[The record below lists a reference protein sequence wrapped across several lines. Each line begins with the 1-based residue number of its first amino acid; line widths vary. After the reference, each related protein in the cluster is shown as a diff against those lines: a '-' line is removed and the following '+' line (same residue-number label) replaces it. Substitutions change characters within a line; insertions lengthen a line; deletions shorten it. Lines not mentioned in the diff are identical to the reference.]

1 MNLFRL
7 FKHVSLID
15 ESVSL
20 ENQLSYDKELSK
32 QIHKDGFIVR
42 FWSTEGI
49 ILGKMDTLLPQFE
62 KGLKHISG
70 LKINTFIR
78 KAGGLAVVCDRGIL
92 NLSILFSKNHPEIGG
107 LDESYAFGV
116 NLMKHLLQ
124 DFHMIIEEGEVSAS
138 YCPGKYDLSV
148 RGKKFA
154 GMAQYRSKDAVMVM
168 ITICVNGNQANRCEL
183 IRDFYKLANP
193 LSDPKYPEIDLN
205 SMITLS
211 DITNKPITVHALK
224 ENMTQILRKS
234 GIIVNPKKHM

>member
-7 FKHVSLID
+7 FKHVSIID

-32 QIHKDGFIVR
+32 HIHKDGFIVR

-49 ILGKMDTLLPQFE
+49 ILGKMDTLLPQYE
-62 KGLKHISG
+62 KGLKHFSG
-70 LKINTFIR
+70 LKIPTLQR
-78 KAGGLAVVCDRGIL
+78 KAGGLAVVCDKGIL
-92 NLSILFSKNHPEIGG
+92 NLSILFSKDHPDIGG
-107 LDESYAFGV
+107 LNESYDFGV
-116 NLMKHLLQ
+116 NLLKHLLQ
-124 DFHMIIEEGEVSAS
+124 DYHMPIIEGEVSSS

-168 ITICVNGNQANRCEL
+168 ITICVNGNQSNRCEL
-183 IRDFYKLANP
+183 IRDFYTLANP
-193 LSDPKYPEIDLN
+193 LLDPKYPQINLDSMVTISDL
-205 SMITLS
+205 I
-211 DITNKPITVHALK
+211 NKPITVHSLK
-224 ENMTQILRKS
+224 ENMNQIIRKS

>member
-7 FKHVSLID
+7 FKHVTLID

-20 ENQLSYDKELSK
+20 ENQLSYDKDLSK
-32 QIHKDGFIVR
+32 LIHKDGFIVR

-70 LKINTFIR
+70 LKINTLIR
-78 KAGGLAVVCDRGIL
+78 KAGGLAVVCDKGIL
-92 NLSILFSKNHPEIGG
+92 NLSILFSKDHPEIGG
-107 LDESYAFGV
+107 LNESYDFAV
-116 NLMKHLLQ
+116 NLLKHLLQ
-124 DFHMIIEEGEVSAS
+124 DYHLIIEEGEISNS

-154 GMAQYRSKDAVMVM
+154 GMAQYRSKEAVMVM
-168 ITICVNGNQANRCEL
+168 ITLCVSGNQANRCEL
-183 IRDFYKLANP
+183 IRDFYSLANP
-193 LSDPKYPEIDLN
+193 LMDPKYPEIDLN

-211 DITNKPITVHALK
+211 ELTNKPVTVHALK
-224 ENMTQILRKS
+224 ENMTLVLRKS
-234 GIIVNPKKHM
+234 GIIVNHKKHM

>member
-7 FKHVSLID
+7 FKHVTLID

-20 ENQLSYDKELSK
+20 ENQLSYDKDLSK
-32 QIHKDGFIVR
+32 HIHKEGFIVR
-42 FWSTEGI
+42 FWSTDGI

-62 KGLKHISG
+62 KGLKHFSG

-78 KAGGLAVVCDRGIL
+78 KAGGLAVVCDKGIL
-92 NLSILFSKNHPEIGG
+92 NLSILFSKDHPDIGG
-107 LDESYAFGV
+107 LNESYAFGV
-116 NLMKHLLQ
+116 NLLKHLLQ
-124 DFHMIIEEGEVSAS
+124 DLHMTIEEGEVSTS

-168 ITICVNGNQANRCEL
+168 ITLCVNGNQANRCEL
-183 IRDFYKLANP
+183 IRDFYTLANP
-193 LSDPKYPEIDLN
+193 NQDPKYPQINLN
-205 SMITLS
+205 SMATISEL
-211 DITNKPITVHALK
+211 TNKPLSVHALK
-224 ENMTQILRKS
+224 ENMVQILRKS